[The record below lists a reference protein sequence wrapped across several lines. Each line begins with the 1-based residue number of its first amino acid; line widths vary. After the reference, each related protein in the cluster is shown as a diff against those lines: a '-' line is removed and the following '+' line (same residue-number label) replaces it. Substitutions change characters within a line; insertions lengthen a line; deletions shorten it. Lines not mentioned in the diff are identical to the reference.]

1 MINRVVRCQRSSVT
15 PNLDFGVTELSPMS
29 STYCVR
35 SLRAICLQ
43 QLSFLCS
50 VFKPPLATAIESG
63 LVHRCCPSVRLS
75 VCLSVVKIQK
85 NATNLELWSLLT
97 TYRLFKEPIIGP
109 LKSKMAEIRNQCH
122 YRATLQVVRISSVK
136 LKFVFH
142 HILFFFV
149 FCS

>member
-85 NATNLELWSLLT
+85 
-97 TYRLFKEPIIGP
+97 K
-109 LKSKMAEIRNQCH
+109 RNQFRAMVSIDDLQAFQRTHYWTPKIQDGGDPKSMSLSCH
-122 YRATLQVVRISSVK
+122 IAGCKNFIRQIEICLSPYFI
-136 LKFVFH
+136 
-142 HILFFFV
+142 FFV